1 MGRLSEPTPWSS
13 LSINHD
19 DPVEVHLA
27 ARLQQSALAHVADST
42 AHAYVSPW
50 NAFVRW
56 CGALA
61 RPRRTLPADELTVAL
76 YMQQVA
82 DSANSYATVK
92 SASAAIA
99 FFQKINLYTHMPTHA
114 PEVTM
119 VRRAAMR
126 KFGLAPHSRKAP
138 FKWEQIVLF
147 ATAYGIQPQGYCHS
161 VVTTMCVIKF
171 GAMCRFSDV
180 SRLFWRNVRFVDDMR
195 SFTLTFERRK
205 NAQFRQ
211 GNKVTVSAASHGQVC
226 PVQMLLGLRRL
237 TLTHMDNPVFCGFN
251 GRLVAARPGDTQP
264 YPTAIAYEQYMR
276 YLSSWFSGVLGISP
290 AEFRS
295 QYGSHSCR
303 SGGASAA
310 ANAGVS
316 VEAWGQHGDWA
327 SFQSQRGYMALD
339 EERILSVSRAIM
351 QQPELP
357 STPRRSFEP
366 DVRTPSGDPFT
377 TNEEDEEV
385 APEVEEVP
393 EGAFRWSA

>member
-1 MGRLSEPTPWSS
+1 
-13 LSINHD
+13 
-19 DPVEVHLA
+19 
-27 ARLQQSALAHVADST
+27 
-42 AHAYVSPW
+42 
-50 NAFVRW
+50 
-56 CGALA
+56 
-61 RPRRTLPADELTVAL
+61 
-76 YMQQVA
+76 
-82 DSANSYATVK
+82 
-92 SASAAIA
+92 
-99 FFQKINLYTHMPTHA
+99 
-114 PEVTM
+114 
-119 VRRAAMR
+119 MR

-147 ATAYGIQPQGYCHS
+147 ATASGIQPHGYCHS

-180 SRLFWRNVRFVDDMR
+180 SRLFWRNVRFADDMR

-351 QQPELP
+351 Q
-357 STPRRSFEP
+357 
-366 DVRTPSGDPFT
+366 
-377 TNEEDEEV
+377 
-385 APEVEEVP
+385 
-393 EGAFRWSA
+393 